1 MSSRIIKPRA
11 PIAPSCAEQ
20 TERQPHFSP
29 HQTSQQNHNLRQL
42 V

>member
-1 MSSRIIKPRA
+1 MSSRIAKPRA

-20 TERQPHFSP
+20 TGRQSHFSP
-29 HQTSQQNHNLRQL
+29 HKKSQQNQNLRQL